1 MMAGGACA
9 GLADYDGAALVLKGL
24 EGHFLAELAVEG

>member
-1 MMAGGACA
+1 MVAGRGYA

-24 EGHFLAELAVEG
+24 EGYFLAESAAEC